1 MVMFQGVAGENIPA
15 GSLVRHM
22 SQDGKLTVTLARGEK
37 PDYFTTRQLTE
48 GKDITI
54 NLLQLP
60 YWRVKTNEDLE
71 AGSPVKTDSEGF
83 LIKGTSSDN
92 MGYVL
97 NTSKKGSYNNY
108 VIGQAVQPTTINDVE
123 GLEGTGYE
131 LATSDTPDEALSAL
145 GATSVGTNVLQA
157 SSAANARTAIGA
169 GTPYTLPKATI
180 DTLGGMKKAGY
191 VNAMPANADLT
202 MCVDRVN
209 QILAALKSSAIM

>member
-1 MVMFQGVAGENIPA
+1 MYIVKGVAGENIPA

-22 SQDGKLTVTLARGEK
+22 SLDGKLTVTLARGEK

-48 GKDITI
+48 GKEITI

-71 AGSPVKTDSEGF
+71 AGSPVKTDAEGF
-83 LIKGTSSDN
+83 LIKGTYHQN

-97 NTSKKGSYNNY
+97 ENSKKGSYNNY
-108 VIGQAVQPTTINDVE
+108 VVGQSVQPVTLNDVE
-123 GLEGTGYE
+123 GIEGTGLALVSSTTSDE
-131 LATSDTPDEALSAL
+131 AITALEFSTVGNSLVKATS
-145 GATSVGTNVLQA
+145 Q
-157 SSAANARTAIGA
+157 ANARTAIGA

-191 VNAMPANADLT
+191 VNALPANATLEVA
-202 MCVDRVN
+202 VDRLN
-209 QILAALKSSAIM
+209 QLLAALKSSAIM

>member
-1 MVMFQGVAGENIPA
+1 MVIFKGVAGEDIPA

-22 SQDGKLTVTLARGEK
+22 SLDGKLTVTIARGEK
-37 PDYFTTRQLTE
+37 PDYFTTRKLTE
-48 GKDITI
+48 GKEITI

-60 YWRVKTNEDLE
+60 YWRVKTNEDLD
-71 AGSPVKTDSEGF
+71 AGQAVKTDSEGF

-97 NTSKKGSYNNY
+97 ESSKKGSYNNY
-108 VIGQAVQPTTINDVE
+108 VIGQAVQPVTLNDVE
-123 GLEGTGYE
+123 GIEGTGYE
-131 LATSDTPDEALSAL
+131 LMSSTLPEEARTALEFSDVGSNLIKATT
-145 GATSVGTNVLQA
+145 Q
-157 SSAANARTAIGA
+157 ANARSAIGA

-191 VNAMPANADLT
+191 VNAMPANSDLAT
-202 MCVDRVN
+202 CVDRVN